1 VFVLK
6 FVVVLGVI
14 GAKTT
19 SNHIMEVQ
27 KVLGIEAARATI
39 VKEIHHTMSAHGLS
53 VDWRHLSLLGD
64 TMCFKVS
71 KRSLCARVVLQ
82 SD

>member
-1 VFVLK
+1 
-6 FVVVLGVI
+6 
-14 GAKTT
+14 
-19 SNHIMEVQ
+19 MEVQ

-64 TMCFKVS
+64 TMCFKVRYDPVVYFERLTLIIG
-71 KRSLCARVVLQ
+71 KPRARSSALLASVWPR
-82 SD
+82 